1 MELIGLAILIIMC
14 VVAPWIIK
22 TILEF
27 MRDDS
32 DHKRRNGWVKT
43 ELGLWKPED

>member
-27 MRDDS
+27 MGMTQTISVEMD
-32 DHKRRNGWVKT
+32 
-43 ELGLWKPED
+43 GLKLN